1 MPLSSEMMP
10 GSNTKH
16 TIWRGHDPTTMLGSI
31 FYYDR
36 LKISPKTLLFING
49 SHDRV
54 CRWCKNRFVKEW
66 GIHGLR
72 WYCSK
77 QCRIEA
83 RRLMVRASKARIRIG
98 HSNRVWEDNSQSTF
112 ACTENISIPVGNCY
126 NASQSLIVPNVGR

>member
-1 MPLSSEMMP
+1 MDSRMHLTSEMMP

-36 LKISPKTLLFING
+36 LKFSAKTLLFING

-77 QCRIEA
+77 QCRIQA
-83 RRLMVRASKARIRIG
+83 RRVMVRASKAKIRIEAPSYRVTSSRTLALSP
-98 HSNRVWEDNSQSTF
+98 HPIILNRTLPF
-112 ACTENISIPVGNCY
+112 
-126 NASQSLIVPNVGR
+126 